1 MDRMLYTAA
10 KGAARVM
17 EAQAIRANNL
27 ANADTTGFKADLE
40 RVNAMVVNPTGNSL
54 QTRVLAQTQSSGFSQ
69 QTGAMNPTGRT
80 LDLAINDAGL
90 FTVMTAEGEG
100 YTRSGAIQPD
110 ADGQLTLDGRPIAG
124 IDGPIVLPEYREL
137 FVGDDG
143 RLSIIAD
150 EGGIIEEVGQ
160 LKLVNPDIDTL
171 SKGLDGLL
179 YPADRQPLPASE
191 QVTVSSGFLEA
202 SNVQAV
208 GELIAAMDLSRQF
221 EVQVKLMKS
230 AEKLAEAGNRLLRD
244 A

>member
-1 MDRMLYTAA
+1 MDRMIYTAA

-40 RVNAMVVNPTGNSL
+40 RVNAMVVNPMGNSL

-80 LDLAINDAGL
+80 LDLAINDTGL
-90 FTVMTAEGEG
+90 FAVMTAEGEG

-110 ADGQLTLDGRPIAG
+110 ADGQLTLDGRPVAG

-160 LKLVNPDIDTL
+160 LKLVNPEINTL
-171 SKGLDGLL
+171 TKGLDGLL

-191 QVTVSSGFLEA
+191 QVSVSSGFLEA

>member
-1 MDRMLYTAA
+1 MDRMIYTAA

-69 QTGAMNPTGRT
+69 QTGAMNPTGRA

-90 FTVMTAEGEG
+90 FAVMTADGEG

-110 ADGQLTLDGRPIAG
+110 ADGQLTLDGRPVAG

-160 LKLVNPDIDTL
+160 LKLVNPDINTL